1 VLGLL
6 HEDAQLHDFLDRDH
20 AIGRLITG
28 RGGRHVVNRSVN
40 RSVNG
45 SVNKS
50 VRAEAEGG
58 DRLDGKELLAG
69 FTRRS
74 DPLRLTAAANPG
86 RAQIR
91 KRQAASAQNCQQA
104 RKKLMTVSE
113 GLPDGMQRFF
123 SDLQG
128 EMRAWAPM
136 LWSRLQLW
144 WWVGGR
150 KVGCSVGGVN
160 KLSEANHHK
169 PVNNHNSKY
178 PHIALPAAA
187 VGGCIP
193 LVSTHEPSLDA
204 DACEHTAN
212 LH

>member
-1 VLGLL
+1 
-6 HEDAQLHDFLDRDH
+6 
-20 AIGRLITG
+20 
-28 RGGRHVVNRSVN
+28 
-40 RSVNG
+40 
-45 SVNKS
+45 
-50 VRAEAEGG
+50 
-58 DRLDGKELLAG
+58 
-69 FTRRS
+69 
-74 DPLRLTAAANPG
+74 
-86 RAQIR
+86 
-91 KRQAASAQNCQQA
+91 
-104 RKKLMTVSE
+104 MTVSE

-193 LVSTHEPSLDA
+193 LVSTHEPPASTRTHVSTRPTCINRSWMIGREAVTQHSSRPNMTCRVSPALVVAGMEARGRACLA
-204 DACEHTAN
+204 DPGG
-212 LH
+212 